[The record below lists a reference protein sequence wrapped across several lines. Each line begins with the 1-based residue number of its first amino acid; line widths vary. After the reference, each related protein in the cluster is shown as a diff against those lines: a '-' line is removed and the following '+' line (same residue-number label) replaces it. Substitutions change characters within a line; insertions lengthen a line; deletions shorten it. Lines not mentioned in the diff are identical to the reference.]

1 MTRLFP
7 VLTAACIL
15 AVGPGVTRALDLTI
29 ACGRTVQETALCK
42 EAVDEWAAKTGHQ
55 VQVITAPTDDAQR
68 LARYLD
74 LLQVR
79 ATELDVLEI
88 DALWCGLLSA
98 HLADLKP
105 LIADPNGADP
115 NGADPNGAD
124 PNGADPNGADHNGGD
139 PDKAASDFLDPLIRN
154 ATLGERLVALPW
166 YLELGLLYYR
176 SDLLARYNLQ
186 VPRTWSEVEDAA
198 LRIQEAQRLLG
209 NTTFWGFVWPG
220 GDDEA
225 LTATAIEWISSQGG
239 GTLVEP
245 DGRVSVNN
253 PRAQFALQRA
263 ADWIR
268 GITPAAALT
277 ATPQDNLDGFRTGA
291 AGLMRN
297 WSTAWASLQDQP
309 TPVAE
314 RVAVAPLPRGSG
326 VPASV
331 LGGGQLAV
339 SRYSRHPT
347 EAARLVRYL
356 TGAAVQRRRALDA
369 GFNPTRADLYTD
381 PELIAARPLLADLTP
396 VLPNLIA
403 RPSTPTGAQYP
414 EVSATFAAA
423 VRAVLRGDAAPDA
436 ALAGL
441 QRTLDALSQNGT
453 AW

>member
-1 MTRLFP
+1 MTRLCT
-7 VLTAACIL
+7 VLITACVL
-15 AVGPGVTRALDLTI
+15 ATGPGVTHALDLTI
-29 ACGRTVQETALCK
+29 ACGRTARDTALCK
-42 EAVDEWAAKTGHQ
+42 GAADDWAAKTGHR
-55 VQVITAPTDDAQR
+55 VQVITTPTDDAQR

-79 ATELDVLEI
+79 APELDVLEI
-88 DALWCGLLSA
+88 DALWCGQLSA
-98 HLADLKP
+98 HLADLTP
-105 LIADPNGADP
+105 LIADRNGAH
-115 NGADPNGAD
+115 
-124 PNGADPNGADHNGGD
+124 HNEGN
-139 PDKAASDFLDPLIRN
+139 PDKVAPDFLVPLIRN

-186 VPRTWSEVEDAA
+186 VPRTWSEVEDAG
-198 LRIQEAQRLLG
+198 LRVQEAQRLLG
-209 NTTFWGFVWPG
+209 NTSFWGFVWPG
-220 GDDEA
+220 NDDET
-225 LTATAIEWISSQGG
+225 LTAIAIEWISSQGG

-277 ATPQDNLDGFRTGA
+277 ATPQDSLDGFRKGA

-314 RVAVAPLPRGSG
+314 RVAVAPLPRGAGAS
-326 VPASV
+326 ASV

-347 EAARLVRYL
+347 EAASLVQHL
-356 TGAAVQRRRALDA
+356 TSAAVQRRRALDA
-369 GFNPTRADLYTD
+369 GFNPTRADLYAD

>member
-7 VLTAACIL
+7 ILTTVCTL
-15 AVGPGVTRALDLTI
+15 AVGPGATRALDLTI
-29 ACGRTVQETALCK
+29 ACGRSAQETALCR
-42 EAVDEWAAKTGHQ
+42 ESTDTWAAKTGHR
-55 VQVITAPTDDAQR
+55 VQVITTPPDDAQR

-79 ATELDVLEI
+79 APELDVLEI
-88 DALWCGLLSA
+88 DALWCGQLSA

-105 LIADPNGADP
+105 LIKDDNGP
-115 NGADPNGAD
+115 
-124 PNGADPNGADHNGGD
+124 DHNGPDHNGPDHNRRD

-154 ATLGERLVALPW
+154 ATLGGRLVALPW

-176 SDLLARYNLQ
+176 SDLFARYNLQ
-186 VPRTWSEVEDAA
+186 IPRTWSEVEDAA

-209 NTTFWGFVWPG
+209 NTSFWGFVWPG
-220 GDDEA
+220 GGDEA

-263 ADWIR
+263 ADWVR

-297 WSTAWASLQDQP
+297 WSTAWTSLQDPQ

-314 RVAVAPLPRGSG
+314 RVAVARLPKGAG
-326 VPASV
+326 APASV

-347 EAARLVRYL
+347 EAASLVQHL

-381 PELIAARPLLADLTP
+381 PELIAARPLLADLAL
-396 VLPNLIA
+396 VLPDLIA

-423 VRAVLRGDAAPDA
+423 VRAVLRGDATPDA

>member
-29 ACGRTVQETALCK
+29 ACGRTAQETALCK
-42 EAVDEWAAKTGHQ
+42 EATDEWAARTGHR
-55 VQVITAPTDDAQR
+55 VQVLSTPTDDGQR

-79 ATELDVLEI
+79 APELDVLEI
-88 DALWCGLLSA
+88 DALWCGQLSA
-98 HLADLKP
+98 HLTDLKP
-105 LIADPNGADP
+105 LIADHTGADHT
-115 NGADPNGAD
+115 GTDHTGT
-124 PNGADPNGADHNGGD
+124 DHNGGD
-139 PDKAASDFLDPLIRN
+139 PDKAAPDFLDPLIRN

-209 NTTFWGFVWPG
+209 NTNFWGFVWPG

-245 DGRVSVNN
+245 DGRVTVNN
-253 PRAQFALQRA
+253 PKAQFALQRA

-277 ATPQDNLDGFRTGA
+277 ATPQDNLDGFRAGA
-291 AGLMRN
+291 SGLMRN
-297 WSTAWASLQDQP
+297 WSTAWSPLQDQP

-314 RVAVAPLPRGSG
+314 RVAVAPLPKGSG
-326 VPASV
+326 APASV

-347 EAARLVRYL
+347 EAADLVQHL

-381 PELIAARPLLADLTP
+381 PELIAARPLLADLAP

-423 VRAVLRGDAAPDA
+423 VRAVLRGDATPDA

>member
-1 MTRLFP
+1 MMTDPRPDIAYRARGLVLVSLCALP
-7 VLTAACIL
+7 VCASAQDLW
-15 AVGPGVTRALDLTI
+15 DLTI
-29 ACGRTVQETALCK
+29 ACGRTARETALCR
-42 EAVDEWAAKTGHQ
+42 ESADAWAAKTGHR
-55 VQVITAPTDDAQR
+55 VQVITTPTDDAQR
-68 LARYLD
+68 LTRYLD

-79 ATELDVLEI
+79 APELDVLEI
-88 DALWCGLLSA
+88 DALWCGQLNA

-105 LIADPNGADP
+105 LIADH
-115 NGADPNGAD
+115 
-124 PNGADPNGADHNGGD
+124 NGADHNGGD

-209 NTTFWGFVWPG
+209 NTSFWGFVWPG

-309 TPVAE
+309 TPVTE
-314 RVAVAPLPRGSG
+314 RVAVAPLPKGSG
-326 VPASV
+326 APASV

-339 SRYSRHPT
+339 SRYSRHPR
-347 EAARLVRYL
+347 EAASLVQHL
-356 TGAAVQRRRALDA
+356 TGTAVQRRRALDA

-381 PELIAARPLLADLTP
+381 PELIAARPLLADLAP
-396 VLPNLIA
+396 VLPYLIA

-423 VRAVLRGDAAPDA
+423 VRAVLRGDATPDA

>member
-7 VLTAACIL
+7 VLTMACIL
-15 AVGPGVTRALDLTI
+15 AAGPGVTHALDLTI
-29 ACGRTVQETALCK
+29 ACGRTAQETALCK
-42 EAVDEWAAKTGHQ
+42 GAVGEWEAKTGHR
-55 VQVITAPTDDAQR
+55 VQVITTPTDDAQR

-74 LLQVR
+74 LLQVG
-79 ATELDVLEI
+79 APELDVLEI
-88 DALWCGLLSA
+88 DALWCGQLGA

-105 LIADPNGADP
+105 LIADHNE
-115 NGADPNGAD
+115 
-124 PNGADPNGADHNGGD
+124 ADHNPGD
-139 PDKAASDFLDPLIRN
+139 PSASDFLDPLIRN

-186 VPRTWSEVEDAA
+186 VPRTWGELEDAA
-198 LRIQEAQRLLG
+198 RRIQEAQRLLG
-209 NTTFWGFVWPG
+209 NTSFWGFAWPG
-220 GDDEA
+220 GEDEA

-263 ADWIR
+263 ANWIR

-277 ATPQDNLDGFRTGA
+277 ATPHDNLDGFRAGA

-297 WSTAWASLQDQP
+297 WSTAWTSLQDQQ

-314 RVAVAPLPRGSG
+314 RIAVAPLPKGAG
-326 VPASV
+326 APASV

-347 EAARLVRYL
+347 EAAGLVRYL
-356 TGAAVQRRRALDA
+356 TGAVVQRRRALDA
-369 GFNPTRADLYTD
+369 GFNPTLADLYTD
-381 PELIAARPLLADLTP
+381 PELIAARPLLADLAP
-396 VLPNLIA
+396 ILPNLIA

-423 VRAVLRGDAAPDA
+423 VRAVLRGDATPDA
-436 ALAGL
+436 ALTGL